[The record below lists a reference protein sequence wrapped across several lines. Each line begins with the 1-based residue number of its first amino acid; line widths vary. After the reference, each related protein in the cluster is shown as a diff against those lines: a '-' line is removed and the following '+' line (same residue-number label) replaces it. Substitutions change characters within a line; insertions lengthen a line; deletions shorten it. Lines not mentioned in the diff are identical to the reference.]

1 MQCQVTYPT
10 ISRVTDPLDQIRDAI
25 ARRDQALADRDTAM
39 RAARAAGHTWAAIA
53 EAAQLTPHGV
63 RFALGYKRDEKVADR

>member
-1 MQCQVTYPT
+1 MHCQVTYPT
-10 ISRVTDPLDQIRDAI
+10 LSRVTDHLEQIRDAI
-25 ARRDQALADRDTAM
+25 ARRDQALVDRDTAM

-63 RFALGYKRDEKVADR
+63 RFALGYKRSSQ

>member
-10 ISRVTDPLDQIRDAI
+10 ISRVTDPLDQIRDAV
-25 ARRDQALADRDTAM
+25 ARRDQALADRDKAMQTA
-39 RAARAAGHTWAAIA
+39 REAGHTWATIA

-63 RFALGYKRDEKVADR
+63 RFALGYKRSSQ